1 MSEEITVPHSQAGQ
15 SKASD
20 TLPGAFTSV
29 TAHIT
34 ADTSQ
39 EVVAHEEQPSADVL
53 AFCNLLAGIVM
64 RCLKQ
69 RDARVL
75 KVLSLSSHQRKTKQ
89 E

>member
-1 MSEEITVPHSQAGQ
+1 MSEETTVPHSQAGQ

-20 TLPGAFTSV
+20 THSSAFMPVATHV
-29 TAHIT
+29 T

-53 AFCNLLAGIVM
+53 AFCTLLARIVM
-64 RCLKQ
+64 RCLNQ